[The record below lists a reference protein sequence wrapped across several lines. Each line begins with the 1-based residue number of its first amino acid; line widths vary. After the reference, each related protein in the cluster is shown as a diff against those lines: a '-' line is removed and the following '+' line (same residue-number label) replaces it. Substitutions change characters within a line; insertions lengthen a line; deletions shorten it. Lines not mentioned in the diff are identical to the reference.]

1 MTRRALGFL
10 LPAAARPTPA
20 PPPAPQEA
28 ILALLRQSV
37 EDWNR
42 ADIPAFLR
50 CYEDSP
56 ETTFVSR
63 SVVRGTAAV
72 RERYK
77 TAYPDAGH
85 MGKLAFHDL
94 SVRMLPPGA
103 AIVTGRF
110 QLERAARSG
119 GPANGLF
126 TLVVRKSAAG
136 WRIIHD
142 HSSAL

>member
-10 LPAAARPTPA
+10 LPAALPLTA
-20 PPPAPQEA
+20 QSGA
-28 ILALLRQSV
+28 ILAVLQRSV
-37 EDWNR
+37 SDWNR
-42 ADIPAFLR
+42 ADIPAFMR

-63 SVVRGTAAV
+63 AVVRGTAAV

-77 TAYPDAGH
+77 TAYPDAEH
-85 MGKLAFHDL
+85 MGKLAFHGLD
-94 SVRMLPPGA
+94 VRMLTPGS

-110 QLERAARSG
+110 QLERTARGG
-119 GPANGLF
+119 GPAQGIF
-126 TLVVRKSAAG
+126 TLVFRKSADG

>member
-10 LPAAARPTPA
+10 LPASAVPLAG
-20 PPPAPQEA
+20 QSSA
-28 ILALLRQSV
+28 ILAVLRQSV
-37 EDWNR
+37 ADWNR
-42 ADIPAFLR
+42 ADIPAFMR

-63 SVVRGTAAV
+63 AVVRGTAAV

-77 TAYPDAGH
+77 TAYPDAEH

-94 SVRMLPPGA
+94 DVRTLSPGS

-110 QLERAARSG
+110 QLERTTRGG
-119 GPANGLF
+119 GPAQGLF
-126 TLVVRKSAAG
+126 TLVLRKSADG